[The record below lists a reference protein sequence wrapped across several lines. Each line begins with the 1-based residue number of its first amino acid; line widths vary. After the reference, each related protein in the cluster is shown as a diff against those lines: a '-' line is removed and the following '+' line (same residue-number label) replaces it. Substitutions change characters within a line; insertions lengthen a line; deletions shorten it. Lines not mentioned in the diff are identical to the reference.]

1 MNYMAGDR
9 DLISVIIPMYNV
21 ESFIERC
28 VSSVQNGIYQNI
40 EILCIDDGST
50 DGTLEVVRRL
60 QREDSR
66 IIVLEQEHAGVS
78 AARNLG
84 LREAKGEYVSFIDS
98 DDWVS
103 PDYLSLMHEIAREK
117 NADIVICGYFG
128 VNRIPKQQFEDTA
141 AYQVLKVTENRKNR
155 DLVKVVWRALY
166 RKSICPKFNESMRV
180 GEDHV
185 FNIRILSEH
194 RDISIWKCTRRMYFH
209 WWRPR
214 SLISTAGIDHY
225 GRVCRDII
233 KEIDSLPTKKY
244 ALIDAAREALGFK
257 YSIASLK
264 GLDQLQRQADELLKE
279 VRGRLLKSME
289 VSLPE
294 KVLYLPCLY
303 FPKLYFIY
311 RKHRNT

>member
-1 MNYMAGDR
+1 MGDDR
-9 DLISVIIPMYNV
+9 DLISVIIPMYNAEAFV
-21 ESFIERC
+21 ERC
-28 VSSVQNGIYQNI
+28 VRSVLNGIYQNV
-40 EILCIDDGST
+40 EILCIDDGSSDST
-50 DGTLEVVRRL
+50 MEVVRRL
-60 QREDSR
+60 QNEDSR
-66 IIVLEQEHAGVS
+66 IVVLKQENAGVS

-84 LREAKGEYVSFIDS
+84 LQKARGEYVAFIDS

-128 VNRIPKQQFEDTA
+128 VTGIPKRQFEDTA
-141 AYQVLKVTENRKNR
+141 EYKVLKVTENRKNR
-155 DLVKVVWRALY
+155 DLVNVIWRALY
-166 RKSICPKFNESMRV
+166 RREICPQFNESMRV

-194 RDISIWKCTRRMYFH
+194 RDISIWKCTKRMYFH

-214 SLISTAGIDHY
+214 SLISTAGIDNY

-233 KEIDSLPTKKY
+233 KEMDTLPTKKY

-264 GLDQLQRQADELLKE
+264 GLDQLQHQADELLKE
-279 VRGRLLKSME
+279 VRGMMIRSREIPLSE
-289 VSLPE
+289 NA
-294 KVLYLPCLY
+294 LYLLWLY
-303 FPKLYFIY
+303 FPKLYIKY
-311 RKHRNT
+311 RRYRNS